1 MLKAAILALG
11 LLSLAVTVK
20 AADGDPP
27 QRKRPV
33 LTEEQKKERKEIVD
47 KYDKN
52 KDGKLDAEERKAMS
66 AEDKEKLAKISG
78 RGAGRAEPKKK
89 DGDK

>member
-1 MLKAAILALG
+1 MLKVAVLALG

-78 RGAGRAEPKKK
+78 RPARGEPKKK
-89 DGDK
+89 EEDK